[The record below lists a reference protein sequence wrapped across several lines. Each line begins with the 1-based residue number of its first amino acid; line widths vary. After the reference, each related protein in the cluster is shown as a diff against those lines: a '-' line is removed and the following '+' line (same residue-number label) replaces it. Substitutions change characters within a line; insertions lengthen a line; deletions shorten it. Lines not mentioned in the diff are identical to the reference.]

1 MVERFTHIY
10 KDVFEGMTGRR
21 LENFQLTG
29 STHKYVSMLE
39 FARGRDRVLS
49 TMFERRPVIWDLMA
63 GSGSDAF
70 SFLLSLDP
78 KELVACQRSIP
89 DGEKDEAKFNESL
102 QEYQVMCN
110 NIQNF
115 LEKFP
120 EIDAYF
126 MKENTQMRGELGA
139 EDDLPPGHKRTVVR
153 CKHKLAETF
162 LMSVPPN
169 SEVDIIYLDPSWDDD
184 HDMGGTDVNK
194 FELEPTELFQR
205 LENIIW
211 GPVRRRN
218 IKVGCYVIKT
228 RWNWLKVQSYMQ
240 RVNTEFIAEYSVR
253 AQPFRPHAGKPGK
266 FGERQGVFHYMILTH
281 KQYKTVSLNNSQ
293 MYWDIV
299 YNNQPVWVEKNSV
312 VGVVHPPYSS
322 QNYFSSIRETDPHDT
337 GRFFRIDPPPPLRN
351 RERVVAKTGPHESS
365 TYAPETYEP
374 APPPPERAPAVP
386 ENDDSEHEDEFYT
399 YNPAN
404 NPYGMLPAEARLKAA
419 SRPRRG

>member
-1 MVERFTHIY
+1 
-10 KDVFEGMTGRR
+10 
-21 LENFQLTG
+21 
-29 STHKYVSMLE
+29 
-39 FARGRDRVLS
+39 
-49 TMFERRPVIWDLMA
+49 
-63 GSGSDAF
+63 
-70 SFLLSLDP
+70 
-78 KELVACQRSIP
+78 
-89 DGEKDEAKFNESL
+89 
-102 QEYQVMCN
+102 
-110 NIQNF
+110 
-115 LEKFP
+115 
-120 EIDAYF
+120 
-126 MKENTQMRGELGA
+126 MRGELSA
-139 EDDLPPGHKRTVVR
+139 EDDLPPGHKRTVVK

-162 LMSVPPN
+162 LMSVPDN

-365 TYAPETYEP
+365 TYAPDTYEP
-374 APPPPERAPAVP
+374 VPPPPEMVPAVP
-386 ENDDSEHEDEFYT
+386 ENDGSEPEDEFYT

-404 NPYGMLPAEARLKAA
+404 NPYGMLPTEARLKAA